1 MAEEKHKKERNGVRE
16 VRALTTDERA
26 SFVIFS
32 LYLFTFCLASF
43 IYFEWLVLRV
53 VGVTAASAGLFLF
66 YAAFF
71 NTEGR
76 GNRNQSQHPVRTYLL
91 SFFLVLLTLFLL
103 RFVGGLIVDPKI
115 AVITLY
121 AGLAL
126 FLIIFRKAMIQ
137 VVSMLAISVFIF
149 VTVHNWDRALSGNM
163 TIKDAFE
170 QCGQAM
176 FRIGPIQDV
185 ANMLIAGNYVHYLN
199 KVDYRNEQINILATR
214 LVLDTDD
221 DELRKTRALLDFV
234 SHHIKYVS
242 DPLDDVEFA
251 KDPITTLI
259 AGGGDCEDQALIL
272 CSLMES
278 VGLKTYIAFTDDH
291 VFALV
296 RFSKRYDDLTVDP
309 FVYLDGV
316 PCYALDPADPEA
328 QVGFSLAS
336 KFRIQHV
343 FDVRKKM
350 RAPFEL
356 YPED

>member
-1 MAEEKHKKERNGVRE
+1 MAEEIQKKKRSRVRE

-32 LYLFTFCLASF
+32 LYLFTFCLAAF
-43 IYFEWLVLRV
+43 VYFDSLVLKV

-71 NTEGR
+71 NTEGK
-76 GNRNQSQHPVRTYLL
+76 GNKSQSKHPLRSYLL

-103 RFVGGLIVDPKI
+103 RFVGGLIENPKI
-115 AVITLY
+115 SVFTLY

-149 VTVHNWDRALSGNM
+149 VTVHNWDRALNGDM
-163 TIKDAFE
+163 TIKDAFQ

-214 LVLDTDD
+214 LVLETDD
-221 DELRKTRALLDFV
+221 DDLKKTRALLDFV
-234 SHHIKYVS
+234 SNDIKYVS
-242 DPLDDVEFA
+242 DPLDDIEFA

-259 AGGGDCEDQALIL
+259 AGGGDCEDQALVL

-296 RFSKRYDDLTVDP
+296 KFPKRYAELKAEP
-309 FVYLDGV
+309 YVYIEGV

-336 KFRIQHV
+336 KLRIQHV
-343 FDVRKKM
+343 FDVRRKM
-350 RAPFEL
+350 LTPFEF
-356 YPED
+356 YPEN